1 LRSTSSPQKPSASAG
16 GIEAHGG
23 GPGEAGARGVAPP
36 RKGKCSTIRFR
47 FAAWIAIL
55 FFGSMAGFG
64 GLVFASVDRH
74 LSASIDDSLRLAA
87 SEAIAALNI
96 ESGGIVLGDSGLSE
110 ITAALG
116 GRGLS
121 LGLVDFATGGY
132 RGFGALAPLEPGE
145 AKAGVAPPAHG
156 RFRTE
161 PDGSGAQLRVFSE
174 PVLERGRA
182 IGTIYVARSTA
193 TVRAALAG
201 LAATMAVL
209 APLMALLS
217 ALVGYYLAAR
227 ALKPIDRIT
236 RAARQIGAESLSGR
250 LALGGPDDEVG
261 RLASTFDAMLDRLE
275 HSFEREKRFTS
286 DVSHELRTPL
296 AAMQTIV
303 GYLRSR
309 ERPAE
314 ERERALADLAEEIGR
329 LGALTGTL
337 LALVRGEARAGA
349 DAGNV
354 DLSAMLRDLAESTAS
369 LAAEKGLE
377 LSSDIA
383 DGLRAVAVE
392 DDLVRLFMNLIDNA
406 VKYTEKGGIELR
418 ARRVD
423 AAARKGGRTNGRREG
438 GIVRVEVADTGVGI
452 AKEDLGRIF
461 DRFYRADPSRSRQG
475 FGLGLSIAAQ
485 IARASGGSIGVES
498 ESGKGSR
505 FIVDLPYAD

>member
-1 LRSTSSPQKPSASAG
+1 MR
-16 GIEAHGG
+16 
-23 GPGEAGARGVAPP
+23 ARGVAQP
-36 RKGKCSTIRFR
+36 RQGKCSTIRFR

-55 FFGSMAGFG
+55 FFGSMAAFG
-64 GLVFASVDRH
+64 GLAFASVERH
-74 LSASIDDSLRLAA
+74 LGASIDDSLRLAA
-87 SEAIAALNI
+87 SEAVAALNI
-96 ESGGIVLGDSGLSE
+96 EAGRIVLGDSGLSE

-116 GRGLS
+116 GRGVS

-132 RGFGALAPLEPGE
+132 RGFGALAPLKPGAAE
-145 AKAGVAPPAHG
+145 AGVAPPAHG

-174 PVLERGRA
+174 PVLEQGRA

-193 TVRAALAG
+193 TVRAALSG

-236 RAARQIGAESLSGR
+236 RTARRIGADSLSDR
-250 LALGGPDDEVG
+250 LGLDGPDDEVG
-261 RLASTFDAMLDRLE
+261 RLASTFDAMLDRLDS
-275 HSFEREKRFTS
+275 SFEREKRFTS

-314 ERERALADLAEEIGR
+314 EREKALADLAEEIGR

-349 DAGNV
+349 EAGNV
-354 DLSAMLRDLAESTAS
+354 DLSAMLHDLAESTAA

-377 LSSDIA
+377 LSSDIE

-406 VKYTEKGGIELR
+406 VKYTEKGRIELR
-418 ARRVD
+418 ARRTG
-423 AAARKGGRTNGRREG
+423 ASSNGGARLGRTRAGRVGEVGAEGGRIG
-438 GIVRVEVADTGVGI
+438 GGAKRDLVRVEVADTGVGI

-475 FGLGLSIAAQ
+475 FGLGLAIAAQ
-485 IARASGGSIGVES
+485 IAHASGGSIGVES
-498 ESGKGSR
+498 EPGKGSR
-505 FIVDLPYAD
+505 FTVDLPAAD